1 MNLHADWGNIDIIR
15 ARVASQRMILEATS
29 GIGMSDEFLR
39 SIQSEKLR
47 QLYQYWIRQSPAA
60 GGPPRAR
67 DLDVQGL
74 AAWARNLIVIEVRPQ
89 ARFRYGFYGTT
100 FRKAFGVDM
109 TGAIVEDL
117 PAAQS
122 GILTAE
128 YRMVRRT
135 QRPYWRVYAGW
146 FGPKEEPQTWER
158 LSLPLLDQKGEV
170 AFILAAAYRADVG
183 RALIG
188 A

>member
-1 MNLHADWGNIDIIR
+1 
-15 ARVASQRMILEATS
+15 
-29 GIGMSDEFLR
+29 MSDEFQR

-47 QLYQYWIRQSPAA
+47 QLYRFWKRQTPAA
-60 GGPPRAR
+60 GGPPRAK
-67 DLDVQGL
+67 DLEVEGL
-74 AAWARNLIVIEVRPQ
+74 AEWASNLIVIEVRPQ

-109 TGAIVEDL
+109 TGAVVEDL
-117 PAAQS
+117 PAEQS
-122 GILTAE
+122 GVLTAE

-158 LSLPLLDQKGEV
+158 LSLPLLGAKGDI
-170 AFILAAAYRADVG
+170 AFILAAAYRADVRRSLAG
-183 RALIG
+183 
-188 A
+188 